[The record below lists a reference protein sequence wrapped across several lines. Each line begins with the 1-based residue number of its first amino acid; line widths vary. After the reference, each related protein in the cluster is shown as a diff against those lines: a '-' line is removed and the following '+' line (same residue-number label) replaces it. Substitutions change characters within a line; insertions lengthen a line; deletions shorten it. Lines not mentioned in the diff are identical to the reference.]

1 MAAITFNHIYL
12 DVASVEGPV
21 DHSDLLLTPWREDD
35 PVGIAAPDHPLA
47 AQPSLRRA
55 TCTERLYPQ
64 SRFWNARDA
73 GACIDAPWI
82 SIRVAMEPGS
92 AEAIKQAVAARLGIS
107 VVSRVTIQIEPE
119 TRRLVL
125 LPIADLTIRRSL
137 TCVRHIDRP
146 VSRALE
152 AWLRMTS
159 DDNET
164 SPLSSGSQ
172 APSP

>member
-1 MAAITFNHIYL
+1 
-12 DVASVEGPV
+12 
-21 DHSDLLLTPWREDD
+21 
-35 PVGIAAPDHPLA
+35 
-47 AQPSLRRA
+47 
-55 TCTERLYPQ
+55 
-64 SRFWNARDA
+64 
-73 GACIDAPWI
+73 
-82 SIRVAMEPGS
+82 MEPGG
-92 AEAIKQAVAARLGIS
+92 AESIKQAVAARLGIS
-107 VVSRVTIQIEPE
+107 IVSRVTIQIEPE
-119 TRRLVL
+119 TQRLVL

>member
-1 MAAITFNHIYL
+1 MTLSGSRRQIIR
-12 DVASVEGPV
+12 
-21 DHSDLLLTPWREDD
+21 WRRNRRYGAR
-35 PVGIAAPDHPLA
+35 P
-47 AQPSLRRA
+47 AQSAFIRK
-55 TCTERLYPQ
+55 
-64 SRFWNARDA
+64 A
-73 GACIDAPWI
+73 GSGTRETLEHDAPWI